1 VLSRLAR
8 KREAMKTYRVV
19 WLVVWGVVAA
29 LGAAVALIL
38 SAQALAV
45 LFLIFAVLGGMLPL
59 SLVRDYDERS
69 VPDRLRLIGTGA
81 LMGGTTAGAVVG
93 FALLLGEDVL
103 LLVLFLLISSPYAMT
118 AYGRWLSSA
127 SRPSAAQLGALAR
140 ALAYTSPAYLPVPPS
155 SEVGMLTD
163 AELCQ
168 KWRSS
173 FLALQ
178 AQPSSRQMIRTVV
191 DRERYL
197 DEFERRNPRGFASRL
212 VSGALVPD
220 DPRGYLTRSRVDPP
234 AINWDELTRGQEY

>member
-1 VLSRLAR
+1 
-8 KREAMKTYRVV
+8 MKTYRVV
-19 WLVVWGVVAA
+19 WLVVWVVVAA

-38 SAQALAV
+38 SAVALAV

-59 SLVRDYDERS
+59 SLVRDYDDRS

-93 FALLLGEDVL
+93 FALLLGEGVL

-127 SRPSAAQLGALAR
+127 SKQSAAQLGALVR
-140 ALAYTSPAYLPVPPS
+140 ALAYTSPAYLPVPPPS
-155 SEVGMLTD
+155 DVGMLTD
-163 AELCQ
+163 DELCQ
-168 KWRSS
+168 KWRAS

-178 AQPSSRQMIRTVV
+178 AQTSSRQMVRTVV

-197 DEFERRNPRGFASRL
+197 DEFERRNPNGFVAWL
-212 VSGALVPD
+212 ASGARAPGNPLP
-220 DPRGYLTRSRVDPP
+220 YLIGTRYDSPT
-234 AINWDELTRGQEY
+234 INWDELTRGQDR